1 MNHTFNIHIAKR
13 YGINEAIMISNF
25 QYWIA
30 KNKANEKHQYD
41 GRTWTYNSVK
51 AFEELFPYLTSSQI
65 RRCLESLVEQGVLLK
80 GDYNKNRYIRTS
92 WFAFID
98 ESAFLY
104 GQMDLADLTNGDVK
118 DDKCIT
124 DNKPNGKLDNNT
136 GDNVNSSFLINP
148 INDNPEHLLE
158 GGRAAAAKKTSVQV
172 VKENLKEKMGEYKD
186 KYPREMLNEF
196 FLYWTES
203 SQTKKER
210 LRYQDEKY
218 FDVGRRLATWSKNAS
233 KNKFG
238 EPIQPVK
245 ANSNVKFNIQ

>member
-13 YGINEAIMISNF
+13 YGINEAIMVSNF

-80 GDYNKNRYIRTS
+80 GDYNKNRYDRTS
-92 WFAFID
+92 WFAFLD

-118 DDKCIT
+118 NDKCIT
-124 DNKPNGKLDNNT
+124 DSKQNGKPNNNT
-136 GDNVNSSFLINP
+136 EGALNSSSPINL
-148 INDNPEHLLE
+148 INDNPVGMGR
-158 GGRAAAAKKTSVQV
+158 GGAAAARFVKPSIEEVQAYAKTKHVMSDMAAKQFAEEFWNFYESNGWLVGKAKMKSWTSAVAGTWKKTAN
-172 VKENLKEKMGEYKD
+172 K
-186 KYPREMLNEF
+186 LNE
-196 FLYWTES
+196 S
-203 SQTKKER
+203 SG
-210 LRYQDEKY
+210 
-218 FDVGRRLATWSKNAS
+218 V
-233 KNKFG
+233 
-238 EPIQPVK
+238 
-245 ANSNVKFNIQ
+245 ANTSTGNVKFNIQ